1 MKPSAVFFAL
11 FLGLAVIIVVIIAR
25 GPRTLEYPTNRPI
38 AFSVSCMD
46 LRFVKTNNDFL
57 RRTYGYNAYDSFV
70 CPGPAAS
77 LGKSLNIT
85 TGGGLGNVLTNAQL
99 VESTAVPLP
108 GPPTYKNVDQVFYD
122 AFIRARTISDQVN
135 ESEQVV
141 LMEHENCGYYVALAG
156 GTLSATQ
163 MRISQLN
170 NLRIVK
176 AQLLRDHPSLFTG
189 GIKLYWV
196 SLKAEIVEIV

>member
-1 MKPSAVFFAL
+1 MKPSVIFFSL
-11 FLGLAVIIVVIIAR
+11 FLGLAVLVVVIITR
-25 GPRTLEYPTNRPI
+25 GPGTLEYGTNRPL
-38 AFSVSCMD
+38 AFSASCMD

-85 TGGGLGNVLTNAQL
+85 SGGDLGNTLANAQL
-99 VESTAVPLP
+99 VESTANPLP
-108 GPPTYKNVDQVFYD
+108 SPPTYKNVDQVFYD

-141 LMEHENCGYYVALAG
+141 LMEHEDCGYYKALAG

-176 AQLLRDHPSLFTG
+176 AQLLRDRPSLFTG

-196 SLKAEIVEIV
+196 SLQSEIVEIV